1 MTERSSV
8 DEVYVDITAA
18 AMKWLMQLGRGTPM
32 TSAKVGDE
40 HTSLENEAIDLGYV
54 SRDDD
59 MSNAASRRLHE
70 GEGFQGHIAGADEA
84 NQDELVG
91 KQALRAGL
99 EEQGQNMD
107 TAHVAESVDGR
118 TSTEQPTVVTAQML
132 LTNPG

>member
-1 MTERSSV
+1 
-8 DEVYVDITAA
+8 
-18 AMKWLMQLGRGTPM
+18 MQLSRGTPM

-40 HTSLENEAIDLGYV
+40 HTSLENEAIDLGNV
-54 SRDDD
+54 SRDDE
-59 MSNAASRRLHE
+59 MINAARRLLQE
-70 GEGFQGHIAGADEA
+70 GEGFLGHIAGADEA

-118 TSTEQPTVVTAQML
+118 TRTEQPTVVTAQML